1 MLVICDIN
9 IYKQGH
15 YIGYN
20 QYLLDHADRIKEVSG
35 IKECLFLFNE
45 EGKEYLTTQPGVNVD
60 HISFPPQW
68 RSSAWGRWKIWRRIL
83 SKLSRIPVDQM
94 YFMDF
99 DKFQLPVGLSRTP
112 FRISGIYF
120 RPHHRISI
128 YSDSGKQILTTR
140 IKRFKKILAEKLLL
154 NNTALDKVFIL
165 NDSEGVSFLNSYH
178 ERNVFKYLPDPIFDY
193 PFEAKQFQRSTEEL
207 RFLLFGALTE
217 RKNISLVLEAF
228 GLAKFQKKAVLH
240 LVGKTESEAYLNTLK
255 KLATDHITGQEH
267 KKNILFNTHFVS
279 DEEMEKYH
287 AQTDISILVY
297 RNFYGS
303 SGLIGRAAKHRQ
315 YVLAPSVGL
324 LASITQQYNLG
335 LTVDPLDVRAVA
347 EAMEH
352 AEREINTH
360 NYEGADRFYREHHPS
375 EFLSTLFSS
384 DLQ

>member
-20 QYLLDHADRIKEVSG
+20 QYLLDHADKIKEVSG
-35 IKECLFLFNE
+35 INEFLFLFNE
-45 EGKEYLTTQPGVNVD
+45 EGKEYLSVQSGVRVD
-60 HISFPPQW
+60 YISFPPQW
-68 RSSAWGRWKIWRRIL
+68 RSSPWGRWKIWRRIL
-83 SKLSRIPVDQM
+83 LKLGRMPVEQL

-99 DKFQLPVGLSRTP
+99 DKFQLPVGLSKTP

-128 YSDSGKQILTTR
+128 YTDSGKQPLTTR

-154 NNTALDKVFIL
+154 NNTAIEKVFIL

-178 ERNVFKYLPDPIFDY
+178 GKNVFRYLPDPIFDY
-193 PFEAKQFQRSTEEL
+193 PFKANQFQRSTEEMHL
-207 RFLLFGALTE
+207 LLFGALTE
-217 RKNISLVLEAF
+217 RKNIRLVLEAF
-228 GLAKFQKKAVLH
+228 GLANFQKKAVLH
-240 LVGKTESEAYLNTLK
+240 LVGKTESEGYLNTLQ

-267 KKNILFNTHFVS
+267 KKNILFNTRFVS

-297 RNFYGS
+297 RNFFGS

-324 LASITQQYNLG
+324 LASITEQYNLG
-335 LTVDPLDVRAVA
+335 LTVDPLNVKAIA
-347 EAMEH
+347 ESMEQ

-360 NYEGADRFYREHHPS
+360 NYEGAARFYREHHPS

-384 DLQ
+384 DF